1 MQTQEIL
8 RRIPKVDELLAKAEE
23 LGILNNSTDS
33 IPHAAFRDA
42 VRKELDGLREKILS
56 GALDELPRLEA
67 ICAAADERAHT
78 DRLST
83 LRTVI
88 NGTGVVLHTNLGRS
102 CLSPQAAAAVER
114 VARNYSTLEYDAENG
129 CRGSRHS
136 HIDGL
141 LAQVTGSEAAMV
153 VNNNAAA
160 VLLILSAVGKGGE
173 VITSRGELVEIG
185 GSFRIPDIMTQCGC
199 TLREVGTTNK
209 THLHDYESAIGPE
222 TRALLR
228 VHTSNYRIVGFSERP
243 SLAELVELGRK
254 YGLPVIEDLGSG
266 SLVDLNAFGIHDEPT
281 VQQSVKA
288 GVDIISFSGDKLLG
302 GPQAGLILGSK
313 RYIEALKKHPLA
325 RALRVDKMTIAAL
338 RETLYAY
345 QDPEWARRN
354 VPVLRMLGASDHELQ
369 GRAGRLC
376 LALEEAGCAAQ
387 VVQTEGQVGGGSCPT
402 QLLKSWAVA
411 VDPGRM
417 TVDALA
423 ETLRRARTPIVGRIS
438 QERYLLDVRTLMDE
452 DFPAIAARL
461 GEVLG

>member
-1 MQTQEIL
+1 
-8 RRIPKVDELLAKAEE
+8 
-23 LGILNNSTDS
+23 
-33 IPHAAFRDA
+33 
-42 VRKELDGLREKILS
+42 
-56 GALDELPRLEA
+56 
-67 ICAAADERAHT
+67 
-78 DRLST
+78 
-83 LRTVI
+83 
-88 NGTGVVLHTNLGRS
+88 
-102 CLSPQAAAAVER
+102 
-114 VARNYSTLEYDAENG
+114 
-129 CRGSRHS
+129 
-136 HIDGL
+136 
-141 LAQVTGSEAAMV
+141 MV

-199 TLREVGTTNK
+199 TLREVGATNK
-209 THLHDYESAIGPE
+209 THLYDYERAIGPE

-228 VHTSNYRIVGFSERP
+228 VHTSNYRIVGFSQRP
-243 SLAELVELGRK
+243 GLAELVELGRK

-313 RYIEALKKHPLA
+313 RYIEVLKKHPLA

-345 QDPEWARRN
+345 QDPEWAGRN
-354 VPVLRMLGASDHELQ
+354 VPVLRMLGASPDELQ

-376 LALEEAGCAAQ
+376 LALEEAGCTAQ

-423 ETLRRARTPIVGRIS
+423 QTLRRARTPIVGRIS

>member
-1 MQTQEIL
+1 MERQELL
-8 RRIPKVDELLAKAEE
+8 RRIPKVDELLARAEE
-23 LGILNNSTDS
+23 LGILPSEA
-33 IPHAAFRDA
+33 IPPAAFRDA
-42 VRKELDGLREKILS
+42 VREELEELRGKLLS
-56 GALDELPRLEA
+56 GALSEAPAADA
-67 ICAAADERAHT
+67 ICAAADQRAHAG
-78 DRLST
+78 RLSS

-102 CLSPQAAAAVER
+102 CLSPQAARAVER
-114 VARNYSTLEYDAENG
+114 VARNYSTLEYDPENG

-136 HIDGL
+136 HIDSL
-141 LAQVTGSEAAMV
+141 LAQAAGAEAGMV

-160 VLLILSAVGKGGE
+160 VLLILSAMGKGGE

-209 THLHDYESAIGPE
+209 THLRDYEGAIGPD

-266 SLVDLNAFGIHDEPT
+266 SLVDLNAFGLHDEPT

-288 GVDIISFSGDKLLG
+288 GVDVISFSGDKLLG
-302 GPQAGLILGSK
+302 GPQAGLILG
-313 RYIEALKKHPLA
+313 RRARIDALKKHPLA

-345 QDPEWARRN
+345 LDPQWARRN
-354 VPVLRMLGASDHELQ
+354 IPVLRMLGASGEELR
-369 GRAGRLC
+369 GRAAALC
-376 LALEEAGCAAQ
+376 RMLEEAGCAAQ
-387 VVQTEGQVGGGSCPT
+387 VVQTQGQVGGGSCPT
-402 QLLKSWAVA
+402 QLLDSWAVA
-411 VDPGRM
+411 VDPGRL

-423 ETLRRARTPIVGRIS
+423 EALRRARTPIVGRIS
-438 QERYLLDVRTLMDE
+438 QERYLLDVRTLFDE
-452 DFPAIAARL
+452 DFAAVAARL